1 MITLFKTTYVP
12 ATNTEACYFLVQ
24 RMDDGSKPKRYSFE
38 YSAKSAARSAA
49 YLCAVDESPD
59 WAPNIEDGMEYVGAE
74 ADGVTC
80 YYAVSK

>member
-12 ATNTEACYFLVQ
+12 ATNTEACYVLVQ
-24 RMDDGSKPKRYSFE
+24 RMDDYSKPARYSYE

-49 YLCAVDESPD
+49 YLYAVNTSPD

-74 ADGVTC
+74 ADGLTH